1 MKTKK
6 KIILVALASLA
17 AVTGLIYHLANDKK
31 AYDYSD
37 YYEEVKLPTEKQN
50 NKVNEDDKEPQKALS
65 LSLLKQTNP
74 DVVGILEFDDREI
87 YEPIVQAPDNEFY
100 VRKNI
105 DLDYSAAGI
114 PFISCDG
121 NLSSK
126 NVVIYGHSSIR
137 SNIIFTPLMQYL
149 DEDYY
154 KEHPKF
160 YFEMENEKRTYE
172 IFSVFGYDTRNLNDS
187 LEFVQSK
194 WRKILDF
201 EDFINKCKKKSFYQ
215 TDVEVSTVDNLMILV
230 TCDTRN
236 NEKRIVVLAKLID
249 SERI

>member
-1 MKTKK
+1 MEVKTKVLLTATAGLF
-6 KIILVALASLA
+6 IL
-17 AVTGLIYHLANDKK
+17 GGFIYYKLNDKQ
-31 AYDYSD
+31 AYDYTN
-37 YYEEVKLPTEKQN
+37 YYQEVEKTTIEETSKDEAPETV
-50 NKVNEDDKEPQKALS
+50 LS
-65 LSLLKQTNP
+65 LSLLQETNS
-74 DVVGILEFDDREI
+74 DVVGIIEFDNREI
-87 YEPIVQAPDNEFY
+87 YEPVVQAPNNEYY
-100 VRKNI
+100 VRRNI
-105 DLDYSAAGI
+105 EQEYAAAGI
-114 PFISCDG
+114 PFISGDG

-126 NVVIYGHSSIR
+126 NVVIYGHSSTR

-160 YFEMENEKRTYE
+160 YLEMESEKRTYE

-187 LEFVQSK
+187 LEFAQSK

-215 TDVEVSTVDNLMILV
+215 TDVEVSTVDNLMTLV